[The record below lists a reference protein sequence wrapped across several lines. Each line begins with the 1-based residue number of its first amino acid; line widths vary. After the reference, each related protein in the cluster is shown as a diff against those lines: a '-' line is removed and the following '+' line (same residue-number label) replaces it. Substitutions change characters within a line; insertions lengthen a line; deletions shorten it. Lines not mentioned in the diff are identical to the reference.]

1 MKLKKSKGCLYGI
14 IENIDQKYIN
24 KVPKNCLL
32 IDCSTIDIDSSK
44 KIGKAALF
52 LGSLALIWLILGMI
66 NIVPLFIELPEVT
79 RVRAHASLAVL
90 LLLIGSWA
98 FWNED

>member
-1 MKLKKSKGCLYGI
+1 MKR
-14 IENIDQKYIN
+14 
-24 KVPKNCLL
+24 
-32 IDCSTIDIDSSK
+32 

-52 LGSLALIWLILGMI
+52 LALLAVIWLLLGMA
-66 NIVPLFIELPEVT
+66 NVFPLLIELPQET
-79 RVRAHASLAVL
+79 KIRAHASLAVV